1 MRTIRNGLTGGRDAG
16 PVGKARRAMDG
27 WARYLKALLRDQH
40 SGKRS
45 ILGRVSAAVA
55 VGAVVAVGC
64 SSNPP
69 STESSGSTTTS
80 PAPAG
85 PVLDGTFRLDFD
97 GSAQISGSGP
107 TSDKIPAA
115 TFAFRSA
122 CSKNGCVATG
132 SEVQPET
139 PDTAVGPVVLDYL
152 DDHWLMVKM
161 TETSCGTYG
170 KLPRMTVWQLT
181 PQPDGTLSGTRLNAR
196 LGSPDCVQAF
206 RLPMRATRIG
216 NVGGGVEIAD
226 PAQEAKRVP
235 SPPESWRGQYAA
247 VLTFVGDGAEPPVT
261 QYFSVNTMCPRNSDQ
276 CVSFVFSRVQG
287 RQVVQPFAFTDNQ
300 WKLTYQSPVTPCPEP
315 GLSAPRVFTTTYL
328 MPASAS
334 NPIASLTGN
343 RSVAFTGACHSVSE
357 YNIAATRVG
366 N

>member
-1 MRTIRNGLTGGRDAG
+1 MRTIRNGLTGGRDTG
-16 PVGKARRAMDG
+16 PAGKALRAM
-27 WARYLKALLRDQH
+27 LL
-40 SGKRS
+40 
-45 ILGRVSAAVA
+45 RVSAAVA

-64 SSNPP
+64 SSKP
-69 STESSGSTTTS
+69 STESGVSTTTS
-80 PAPAG
+80 PAPAV

-97 GSAQISGSGP
+97 GSAQISGAGP
-107 TSDKIPAA
+107 TVDKIPPA
-115 TFAFRSA
+115 TFAFRST
-122 CSKNGCVATG
+122 CSDNGCVATG

-152 DDHWLMVKM
+152 DGHWLMVKM

-170 KLPRMTVWQLT
+170 KLPRMTVWELT
-181 PQPDGTLSGTRLNAR
+181 PQPDGTLSGNRLNAR

-216 NVGGGVEIAD
+216 DVGAGVEIAD
-226 PAQEAKRVP
+226 PAQETKRMP
-235 SPPESWRGQYAA
+235 SPPESWRGRYAT
-247 VLTFVGDGAEPPVT
+247 VLTFVGDGAEPPLT
-261 QYFSVNTMCPRNSDQ
+261 QYLSVSTLCVRNSGQ

-300 WKLTYQSPVTPCPEP
+300 WKLSYQSPVTPCPET
-315 GLSAPRVFTTTYL
+315 GKSAPRILTTTYL
-328 MPASAS
+328 MPASAP

-343 RSVAFTGACHSVSE
+343 RSIEYTGDCKSVSN

-366 N
+366 D